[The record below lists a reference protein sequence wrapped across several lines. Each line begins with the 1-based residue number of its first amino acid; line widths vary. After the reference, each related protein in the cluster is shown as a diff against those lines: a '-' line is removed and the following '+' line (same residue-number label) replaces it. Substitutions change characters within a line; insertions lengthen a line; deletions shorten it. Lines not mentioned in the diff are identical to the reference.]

1 MRSQSLRH
9 AFKLAVVSD
18 LHVGSTVGLPAG
30 KQYILP
36 DGQRLHASPAQLWI
50 LDCWNKF
57 WAEFHKIPAKR
68 SAIIVNG
75 EFCEGEHHAAAQ
87 IVGQAEVMEAMAVE
101 LMRSHVGKVD
111 RLFVVRG
118 STAHSKQQGM
128 ADETVARELGAVR
141 NAAGWRSDYRWRID
155 VGGVIIDAAHHIM
168 GNGVPW
174 TNGNNVRRALMTT
187 VLRAIERDEAPPHV
201 MIRSHVH
208 NPAQYEFGGRRIYI
222 TPSFKLR
229 DEYAHKIGAGLA
241 PIGGL
246 LITVDNGAAE
256 VITRTFK
263 PERDKAT
270 KL

>member
-1 MRSQSLRH
+1 MRSKHLRH
-9 AFKLAVVSD
+9 AYKLAVVSD

-50 LDCWNKF
+50 LDCWNKY
-57 WAEFHKIPAKR
+57 WTEFHKISAKR
-68 SAIIVNG
+68 SAIIFNG

-101 LMRSHVGKVD
+101 LMLPHVNKVD

-118 STAHSKQQGM
+118 STAHSKRQGM

-155 VGGVIIDAAHHIM
+155 VGGVIVDCAHHIT

-174 TNGNNVRRALMTT
+174 TAGNNVRRALMTT
-187 VLRAIERDEAPPHV
+187 VLRAIERDETPPHLL
-201 MIRSHVH
+201 IRSHVH
-208 NPAQYEFGGRRIYI
+208 QPERFEFGGRRIYI

-229 DEYAHKIGAGLA
+229 DEYAHKIGVSLA

-246 LITVDNGAAE
+246 LITVDNGEAE
-256 VITRTFK
+256 VITRTYR
-263 PERDKAT
+263 PERDKAA